1 MNNESFSIVAVL
13 SAIDQGFTS
22 GLDAAAAKAK
32 SFSEGSKISMEDIG
46 TGMTAAGAAVTAMGV
61 KSLDSFGKFE
71 ASLNQAAV
79 VAGGTAKDIGQL
91 DDLANKMGADLPLS
105 AQDCAD
111 AMIEMARNGASI
123 GDIKKQFPAIAQA
136 ATAAGA
142 DIKSTAGV
150 VQEAMNIWG
159 KSLDSP
165 QQAAAILVQTANAS
179 NASVEDMQQALATIG
194 GSAGQAGMS
203 LQVTSEAIGL
213 LTNKGFSAAQA
224 SMDLN
229 HAILQMMAPSKV
241 AKDAMTSLGISF
253 TDAQGNMKKFPTIL
267 RELNQALN
275 GLNPDEKAKKLKAMF
290 GTAGMQAIVP
300 LLDTVKNKTNDAKVS
315 WDAYAR
321 EQEKAAGSTKKANA
335 SLKEQAEEMQK
346 NVGSSIEQLG
356 GNWES
361 LRNKS
366 MKSAQDINGA
376 SIRNAN
382 AMLQWAAD
390 SNSATAKFIRGFIG
404 LSPAI
409 GTATTSVGL
418 FLRNAKTIA
427 GTLSGGV
434 TGISNF
440 VKVGTGIVQVASGA
454 KTAEQA
460 FGKLAESSHLAAAA
474 QKVATTIQL
483 AYGVATG
490 KVAAEQATLSAA
502 ILASPITW
510 IIAGVVAVVAALAL
524 FFTKTKT
531 GQQMWANFVS
541 WLKNAWQSLVQVAQT
556 VWNAIVQSFNTS
568 VNAVKGA
575 WNGIAGFFSNLWQG
589 IVQVTKSIWSG
600 LTQFFSQIATTV
612 QNVWNGL
619 TSFFSTLW
627 NGIVSVAKG
636 IWQGLVSFFSPLI
649 NAIASIWRSLITVV
663 KNVWQSIV
671 DGVKPIIAALKNLFS
686 ALADFFRTLWTGIV
700 TVAKAIWQG
709 LVVAFNSIV
718 STIKAIWNPIKTFF
732 SGLWTGIITAARI
745 TWQGLTVLFTA
756 MVTVTKAIWNPIKIF
771 FNLLWQGIV
780 LAAKVTWQGL
790 VVIFKTIVAVIK
802 AIWTPIKA
810 FFNLLWQGILLVTR
824 TVWNVIRN
832 YISAV
837 FKNIQTVIR
846 AGMNIIKTIF
856 TAGWNILT
864 TIVSTVW
871 KIITTVISTAIN
883 AVAGIIRAITAVIRG
898 DWSGAWNAIKG
909 VAQTVWNGIKSVV
922 QIGISA
928 VQSIVRTVMNA
939 VKGVFSSIWNAIKG
953 IFNNNVQFIKS
964 VMHVDLGAQGRAI
977 MDSLLGGLKQAWE
990 NVKSF
995 VGGIGSWIKE
1005 HKGPLSYDEQ
1015 LLIPAGLAIM
1025 SGLNGGLTN
1034 GFSDVQDN
1042 VSGMAGVISDQVTGI
1057 MDKAQNALNDNQLT
1071 IPAINSQQYSESI
1084 DRLNGM
1090 VQGGN
1095 YNQNVT
1101 MQESGL
1107 QKTNTELLRKIAN
1120 KDNTMILDDGT
1131 LVAKTAPKMDE
1142 SIGSKVN
1149 LKDRWSK

>member
-1 MNNESFSIVAVL
+1 MNNEQFSIVAVL
-13 SAIDQGFTS
+13 SAIDQGFTA

-32 SFSEGSKISMEDIG
+32 SFSDGSKLSMEGIG
-46 TGMTAAGAAVTAMGV
+46 TGMTVAGAAITAMGV
-61 KSLDSFGKFE
+61 TSLKSFGQFE

-142 DIKSTAGV
+142 DIKATAGV

-241 AKDAMTSLGISF
+241 AKDAMASLGVSF
-253 TDAQGNMKKFPTIL
+253 TDAQGKMKKFPDIL

-275 GLNPDEKAKKLKAMF
+275 GLNPDEKAQKLKAMF

-321 EQEKAAGSTKKANA
+321 EQDKAAGSTKKANQ
-335 SLKEQAEEMQK
+335 SLKDQANEMQK

-356 GNWES
+356 GNWEA

-366 MKSAQDINGA
+366 MKSAQDING
-376 SIRNAN
+376 SLIKNAN
-382 AMLQWAAD
+382 EVMQWATT
-390 SNSATAKFIRGFIG
+390 SNSGMAQFTRGFIG

-418 FLRNAKTIA
+418 FLKNARTIA
-427 GTLSGGV
+427 GTISGGI

-440 VKVGTGIVQVASGA
+440 IKVGAGIVQVASGA
-454 KTAEQA
+454 KTATAA
-460 FGKLAESSHLAAAA
+460 FGALANSSKLAAVA
-474 QKVATTIQL
+474 QWAFN
-483 AYGVATG
+483 
-490 KVAAEQATLSAA
+490 SA
-502 ILASPITW
+502 ILANPITW
-510 IIAGVVAVVAALAL
+510 IVVGITAVVAGLAL

-531 GQQMWANFVS
+531 GQQMWASFIA
-541 WLKNAWQSLVQVAQT
+541 WLKNAW
-556 VWNAIVQSFNTS
+556 
-568 VNAVKGA
+568 
-575 WNGIAGFFSNLWQG
+575 NGLSQAATKLWQS
-589 IVQVTKSIWSG
+589 VLKS
-600 LTQFFSQIATTV
+600 LQ
-612 QNVWNGL
+612 
-619 TSFFSTLW
+619 
-627 NGIVSVAKG
+627 
-636 IWQGLVSFFSPLI
+636 
-649 NAIASIWRSLITVV
+649 
-663 KNVWQSIV
+663 
-671 DGVKPIIAALKNLFS
+671 PIIKQLQV
-686 ALADFFRTLWTGIV
+686 LWKQFQI
-700 TVAKAIWQG
+700 
-709 LVVAFNSIV
+709 F
-718 STIKAIWNPIKTFF
+718 
-732 SGLWTGIITAARI
+732 
-745 TWQGLTVLFTA
+745 FTA
-756 MVTVTKAIWNPIKIF
+756 MWNMLKPVVMPVFNFIRQYITTVMKNIMT
-771 FNLLWQGIV
+771 
-780 LAAKVTWQGL
+780 
-790 VVIFKTIVAVIK
+790 VIK
-802 AIWTPIKA
+802 TM
-810 FFNLLWQGILLVTR
+810 
-824 TVWNVIRN
+824 
-832 YISAV
+832 
-837 FKNIQTVIR
+837 
-846 AGMNIIKTIF
+846 MNIIKTVF
-856 TAGWNILT
+856 STGWNALSIIVRT
-864 TIVSTVW
+864 AWNIIRTIISTSLS
-871 KIITTVISTAIN
+871 IITGLLKAGTALM
-883 AVAGIIRAITAVIRG
+883 RG

-909 VAQTVWNGIKSVV
+909 VTSSILHGITSVINTSMNGIVN
-922 QIGISA
+922 IA
-928 VQSIVRTVMNA
+928 RTMMNGM
-939 VKGVFSSIWNAIKG
+939 KNVFSSIWNGIKG
-953 IFNNNVQFIKS
+953 IFQDNINFIKS
-964 VMHVDLGAQGRAI
+964 VTHVDLGAQGRAI
-977 MDSLLGGLKQAWE
+977 MNSLLSGLKQAWG

-995 VGGIGSWIKE
+995 VSGIGNWIKA
-1005 HKGPLSYDEQ
+1005 HKGPISYDEQ
-1015 LLIPAGLAIM
+1015 LLIPAGQAIM
-1025 SGLNGGLTN
+1025 SGLNGGLTT

-1042 VSGMAGVISDQVTGI
+1042 VSSMAGVISDQVTSV
-1057 MDKAQNALNDNQLT
+1057 MDTAQNALDDDRLT

-1090 VQGGN
+1090 VQGGS
-1095 YNQNVT
+1095 YSQNIT

-1107 QKTNTELLRKIAN
+1107 QRTNTELLRKIAN
-1120 KDNTMILDDGT
+1120 KNNTMILDDGT
-1131 LVAKTAPKMDE
+1131 LVAKTAPKMDQ
-1142 SIGSKVN
+1142 SIGNKVN

>member
-13 SAIDQGFTS
+13 SALDQGFTA
-22 GLDAAAAKAK
+22 GLDAAAAKAE
-32 SFSEGSKISMEDIG
+32 SFSNGAKLSMESIG
-46 TGMTAAGAAVTAMGV
+46 TGMTVAGAAVTAMGV
-61 KSLDSFGKFE
+61 TSLKSFGQFE

-105 AQDCAD
+105 AQDSAD

-136 ATAAGA
+136 ATAAGS
-142 DIKSTAGV
+142 DIKATAGV

-159 KSLDSP
+159 QSLDSP

-241 AKDAMTSLGISF
+241 AKDAMASLGISF
-253 TDAQGNMKKFPTIL
+253 TDAQGKMKKFPDIL
-267 RELNQALN
+267 RELNQALD
-275 GLNPDEKAKKLKAMF
+275 GLNPDEKAQKLKAMF

-321 EQEKAAGSTKKANA
+321 EQDKAAGSTKKASQ
-335 SLKEQAEEMQK
+335 SLKDQANEMQK

-376 SIRNAN
+376 SIKNAN
-382 AMLQWAAD
+382 AMLQWATD
-390 SNSATAKFIRGFIG
+390 SNSATAQFVRGFIG

-427 GTLSGGV
+427 GTLSGGI

-440 VKVGTGIVQVASGA
+440 IKVGVGIVQVASGA
-454 KTAEQA
+454 KTATEA
-460 FGKLAESSHLAAAA
+460 FGALAESSKLAAVA
-474 QKVATTIQL
+474 QWAFNSSI
-483 AYGVATG
+483 
-490 KVAAEQATLSAA
+490 LSN
-502 ILASPITW
+502 PITW
-510 IIAGVVAVVAALAL
+510 VVVGIAAVVAGLAL

-531 GQQMWANFVS
+531 GQQMWANFVN

-556 VWNAIVQSFNTS
+556 VWNAIVQAFNSS
-568 VNAVKGA
+568 VNSVKSA
-575 WNGIAGFFSNLWQG
+575 WSGITSFFTGLWQG

-612 QNVWNGL
+612 QNAWSSL
-619 TSFFSTLW
+619 TS
-627 NGIVSVAKG
+627 
-636 IWQGLVSFFSPLI
+636 
-649 NAIASIWRSLITVV
+649 
-663 KNVWQSIV
+663 
-671 DGVKPIIAALKNLFS
+671 
-686 ALADFFRTLWTGIV
+686 FFRTLWTGIV
-700 TVAKAIWQG
+700 TVTKVAWQG
-709 LVVAFNSIV
+709 LVIFFKTIV
-718 STIKAIWNPIKTFF
+718 TVIKTIWTSIKAFF
-732 SGLWTGIITAARI
+732 S
-745 TWQGLTVLFTA
+745 
-756 MVTVTKAIWNPIKIF
+756 
-771 FNLLWQGIV
+771 LLWQGV
-780 LAAKVTWQGL
+780 
-790 VVIFKTIVAVIK
+790 
-802 AIWTPIKA
+802 
-810 FFNLLWQGILLVTR
+810 LLVTR
-824 TVWNVIRN
+824 VAWNAIRL
-832 YISAV
+832 YISTV
-837 FKNIQTVIR
+837 FKNIQTVIKTE
-846 AGMNIIKTIF
+846 MNIIKTIF

-871 KIITTVISTAIN
+871 KIITTIISTDIN

-922 QIGISA
+922 QIGINA
-928 VQSIVRTVMNA
+928 VETIVRTVMNS
-939 VKGVFSSIWNAIKG
+939 VKNVFSSIWNGIKG

-964 VMHVDLGAQGRAI
+964 VMHIDLGAQGRAI
-977 MDSLLGGLKQAWE
+977 MDSLLRGLKQAWE

-995 VGGIGSWIKE
+995 VGGIGNWIKE

-1042 VSGMAGVISDQVTGI
+1042 VSGMAGVISDQVTSI
-1057 MDKAQNALNDNQLT
+1057 MDTAQNALDDDRLT

-1090 VQGGN
+1090 VQGGS
-1095 YNQNVT
+1095 YNQNIT

-1131 LVAKTAPKMDE
+1131 LVAKTAPKMDQ
-1142 SIGSKVN
+1142 SIGNKVN

>member
-1 MNNESFSIVAVL
+1 MDNESFSIVAVL

-22 GLDAAAAKAK
+22 GLDAAAAKAE
-32 SFSEGSKISMEDIG
+32 SFSNGAKLSMESIG
-46 TGMTAAGAAVTAMGV
+46 TGMTVVGAAVTAMGV
-61 KSLDSFGKFE
+61 TSIKSFGQFE

-142 DIKSTAGV
+142 DIKATAGV

-179 NASVEDMQQALATIG
+179 NASVEDMQQALATVG
-194 GSAGQAGMS
+194 GSANQADIS
-203 LQVTSEAIGL
+203 LQVISEAIGL

-253 TDAQGNMKKFPTIL
+253 TDAQGKMKKFPDIL

-275 GLNPDEKAKKLKAMF
+275 GLNPDEKAQKLKAMF

-321 EQEKAAGSTKKANA
+321 EQDKAAGSTKRASQ
-335 SLKEQAEEMQK
+335 SLKDQANEMQK

-356 GNWES
+356 GNWEA

-376 SIRNAN
+376 SIQNAN
-382 AMLQWAAD
+382 AMLQWATD
-390 SNSATAKFIRGFIG
+390 SNSATAQFVRGFIG

-427 GTLSGGV
+427 GTLSGGI

-440 VKVGTGIVQVASGA
+440 IKVGVGIVQVASGA
-454 KTAEQA
+454 KTATAA
-460 FGKLAESSHLAAAA
+460 FGALAESSKLASIA
-474 QKVATTIQL
+474 QWAFN
-483 AYGVATG
+483 
-490 KVAAEQATLSAA
+490 SA
-502 ILASPITW
+502 ILANPITW
-510 IIAGVVAVVAALAL
+510 IVVGIAAVVAGLAL

-531 GQQMWANFVS
+531 GQQMWANFIN
-541 WLKNAWQSLVQVAQT
+541 WLKNAWQMLVQVAQA
-556 VWNAIVQSFNTS
+556 VWNAIVQAFSSSVSAAKNAWSGITSFFT
-568 VNAVKGA
+568 G
-575 WNGIAGFFSNLWQG
+575 LWQG
-589 IVQVTKSIWSG
+589 IVQTA
-600 LTQFFSQIATTV
+600 QA
-612 QNVWNGL
+612 VWNGL
-619 TSFFSTLW
+619 VAFFRPLINTIATIWRGLTTIVNNVWRSLVAGLRPVLASIKNLWSALGEFFSTLW
-627 NGIVSVAKG
+627 SGIVAVAKVA
-636 IWQGLVSFFSPLI
+636 WNGLVVVFRTVYSLSM
-649 NAIASIWRSLITVV
+649 AVWR
-663 KNVWQSIV
+663 
-671 DGVKPIIAALKNLFS
+671 PIIA
-686 ALADFFRTLWTGIV
+686 
-700 TVAKAIWQG
+700 
-709 LVVAFNSIV
+709 
-718 STIKAIWNPIKTFF
+718 FF
-732 SGLWTGIITAARI
+732 SVLWTGII
-745 TWQGLTVLFTA
+745 V
-756 MVTVTKAIWNPIKIF
+756 V
-771 FNLLWQGIV
+771 
-780 LAAKVTWQGL
+780 AKVLWNGL
-790 VVIFKTIVAVIK
+790 VVVFRTIVNIIK

-810 FFNLLWQGILLVTR
+810 FFMLLWQGILIVTR
-824 TVWNVIRN
+824 VAWNAIRL
-832 YISAV
+832 YISTV
-837 FKNIQTVIR
+837 FKNIQTVIKTE
-846 AGMNIIKTIF
+846 MNIIKTIF
-856 TAGWNILT
+856 SAGWKILT
-864 TIVSTVW
+864 TIVSAVW
-871 KIITTVISTAIN
+871 KIITTIVSTAIN

-922 QIGISA
+922 QIGINA
-928 VQSIVRTVMNA
+928 VETIVRTVMNA
-939 VKGVFSSIWNAIKG
+939 VKNVFSSIWNGIKG

-964 VMHVDLGAQGRAI
+964 VMHIDLGAQGRAI
-977 MDSLLGGLKQAWE
+977 MDSLLRGLKQAWE

-995 VGGIGSWIKE
+995 VGGIGNWIKE
-1005 HKGPLSYDEQ
+1005 HKGPISYDEQ
-1015 LLIPAGLAIM
+1015 LLIPAGQAIM
-1025 SGLNGGLTN
+1025 AGLNGGLTT

-1042 VSGMAGVISDQVTGI
+1042 VSGMAGVISDQVTGV
-1057 MDKAQNALNDNQLT
+1057 MDTAQNALDDDRLT

-1090 VQGGN
+1090 VQGGS
-1095 YNQNVT
+1095 YSQNVT

-1131 LVAKTAPKMDE
+1131 LVAKTAPQYDE
-1142 SIGSKVN
+1142 TIGGKVN

>member
-1 MNNESFSIVAVL
+1 MDNESFSIVAVL
-13 SAIDQGFTS
+13 SAIDQGFTA

-46 TGMTAAGAAVTAMGV
+46 TGMTVAGAAVTAMGV

-136 ATAAGA
+136 ATAAGS
-142 DIKSTAGV
+142 DIKATAGV

-241 AKDAMTSLGISF
+241 AKDAMSSLGISF
-253 TDAQGNMKKFPTIL
+253 TDAQGKMKQFPTIL
-267 RELNQALN
+267 SELNQALN
-275 GLNPDEKAKKLKAMF
+275 GLNPDEKAQKLKAMF

-382 AMLQWAAD
+382 AMLQWATD
-390 SNSATAKFIRGFIG
+390 SNSATAQFIRGFIG

-418 FLRNAKTIA
+418 FLKNAKTIA
-427 GTLSGGV
+427 GTISGGI

-474 QKVATTIQL
+474 QKAC
-483 AYGVATG
+483 
-490 KVAAEQATLSAA
+490 AA
-502 ILASPITW
+502 ASF
-510 IIAGVVAVVAALAL
+510 IAQHALAFGIVGAITIVVTALVL

-531 GQQMWANFVS
+531 GQQMWSNFVS

-556 VWNAIVQSFNTS
+556 VWNAIVQAFNTS

-575 WNGIAGFFSNLWQG
+575 WNGISSFFSGLWQG

-600 LTQFFSQIATTV
+600 LTQFFSQIANTV
-612 QNVWNGL
+612 KNVWNVL
-619 TSFFSTLW
+619 ASFFSGLW
-627 NGIVSVAKG
+627 TGIVSVAKS

-649 NAIASIWRSLITVV
+649 DAIASIWRSLVTVV

-671 DGVKPIIAALKNLFS
+671 DGVKPIISALKNLFG
-686 ALADFFRTLWTGIV
+686 ALADFYRTLWTGIV
-700 TVAKAIWQG
+700 SVAKAIWQG
-709 LVVAFNSIV
+709 LVVVFGVIV
-718 STIKAIWNPIKTFF
+718 STIKAIWNPIKAFF
-732 SGLWTGIITAARI
+732 SGLWTGIITVARI
-745 TWQGLTVLFTA
+745 TWQGLIVLFTA
-756 MVTVTKAIWNPIKIF
+756 MVTVIKAIWNTIKIF

-780 LAAKVTWQGL
+780 LVAKVTWQGL
-790 VVIFKTIVAVIK
+790 VVVFKAIVTVIK
-802 AIWTPIKA
+802 AIWTPIRA
-810 FFNLLWQGILLVTR
+810 FFSLLWQGILIVTR
-824 TVWNVIRN
+824 VAWNAIRL
-832 YISAV
+832 YISTV
-837 FKNIQTVIR
+837 FKNIQTVIKT
-846 AGMNIIKTIF
+846 GMNIIKTIF
-856 TAGWNILT
+856 SAGWKILT
-864 TIVSTVW
+864 TIVSAVW
-871 KIITTVISTAIN
+871 KIITTIVSTAIN

-922 QIGISA
+922 QIGINA
-928 VQSIVRTVMNA
+928 VETIVRTVMNS
-939 VKGVFSSIWNAIKG
+939 VKNVFSSIWNGIKG

-964 VMHVDLGAQGRAI
+964 VMHIDLGAQGRAI
-977 MDSLLGGLKQAWE
+977 MDSLLRGLKQAWE

-995 VGGIGSWIKE
+995 VGGIGNWIKE

-1042 VSGMAGVISDQVTGI
+1042 VSSMAGVISDQVTSVI
-1057 MDKAQNALNDNQLT
+1057 DTAQDALNDDHLT

-1090 VQGGN
+1090 VQGGS
-1095 YNQNVT
+1095 YNQNIT

-1120 KDNTMILDDGT
+1120 KDNTMVLDDGT
-1131 LVAKTAPKMDE
+1131 LVAKTAPQYDE
-1142 SIGSKVN
+1142 TIGGKVN

>member
-1 MNNESFSIVAVL
+1 MGGEQFSIVAVL
-13 SAIDQGFTS
+13 SAIDKGFTS

-32 SFSEGSKISMEDIG
+32 SFSDGSKLSMEGIG
-46 TGMTAAGAAVTAMGV
+46 TGMTVAGAAISAMGV
-61 KSLDSFGKFE
+61 TSLKSFGQFE
-71 ASLNQAAV
+71 ASLNKAAV

-105 AQDCAD
+105 AQDSAD

-142 DIKSTAGV
+142 DIKVTAGV
-150 VQEAMNIWG
+150 VQESMNIWG

-179 NASVEDMQQALATIG
+179 NASIEDMQQALATIG
-194 GSAGQAGMS
+194 GPAGQAGMS
-203 LQVTSEAIGL
+203 MQVTSEAIGL

-224 SMDLN
+224 SMDLG
-229 HAILQMMAPSKV
+229 HAITQMMAPSTV
-241 AKDAMTSLGISF
+241 AKNAMNSLGISF
-253 TDAQGNMKKFPTIL
+253 TDAQGKMKKFPDIL
-267 RELNQALN
+267 RELNQALDK
-275 GLNPDEKAKKLKAMF
+275 LNPAEKAQKLKAMF
-290 GTAGMQAIVP
+290 GASGAQAILP
-300 LLDTVKNKTNDAKVS
+300 LLDSVKNKTNDTKVS
-315 WDAYAR
+315 WDAYAKA
-321 EQEKAAGSTKKANA
+321 QEKAAGSTKKSTQ
-335 SLKEQAEEMQK
+335 SLKDQANEMQK

-366 MKSAQDINGA
+366 MKSFQGVNG
-376 SIRNAN
+376 SLIQNAN
-382 AMLQWAAD
+382 QIMQWATT
-390 SNSATAKFIRGFIG
+390 SNSGIAQFTRGFIG
-404 LSPAI
+404 LSPSI

-427 GTLSGGV
+427 GTLSGGI

-440 VKVGTGIVQVASGA
+440 IKVGVGIVQVASGA
-454 KTAEQA
+454 KTATAA
-460 FGKLAESSHLAAAA
+460 FGALAESSKLASIA
-474 QKVATTIQL
+474 QWAFN
-483 AYGVATG
+483 
-490 KVAAEQATLSAA
+490 SA
-502 ILASPITW
+502 ILANPITW
-510 IIAGVVAVVAALAL
+510 IVVGIAAVVAGLAL

-531 GQQMWANFVS
+531 GQQMWSNFVS

-556 VWNAIVQSFNTS
+556 VWNAIVQAFNTS

-575 WNGIAGFFSNLWQG
+575 WNGISSFFSSLWQG

-600 LTQFFSQIATTV
+600 LTQFFSQIANTV
-612 QNVWNGL
+612 RNVWNVL
-619 TSFFSTLW
+619 ASFFSGLW
-627 NGIVSVAKG
+627 TGIVSVAKS

-649 NAIASIWRSLITVV
+649 NAIASIWRSLVTVV

-671 DGVKPIIAALKNLFS
+671 DGVKPIISALENYFS

-700 TVAKAIWQG
+700 TVAKAIWQS
-709 LVVAFNSIV
+709 LVVVFGVIV
-718 STIKAIWNPIKTFF
+718 SAIKAIWNPIKAFF
-732 SGLWTGIITAARI
+732 SGLWTGIVTVARV
-745 TWQGLTVLFTA
+745 TWQGLTVLFTT
-756 MVTVTKAIWNPIKIF
+756 MVTVIKAIWNPIKIF

-780 LAAKVTWQGL
+780 LVAKVTWQGL
-790 VVIFKTIVAVIK
+790 VVVFKAIVTVIK
-802 AIWTPIKA
+802 AIWTPIRA
-810 FFNLLWQGILLVTR
+810 FFSLLWQGVLLVTK
-824 TVWNVIRN
+824 TVWNVIRT
-832 YISAV
+832 YISTV

-922 QIGISA
+922 QIGINA

-939 VKGVFSSIWNAIKG
+939 VKNVFSSIWNGIKG

-964 VMHVDLGAQGRAI
+964 VMHIDLGAQGRAI
-977 MDSLLGGLKQAWE
+977 MDSLLRGLKQAWE

-995 VGGIGSWIKE
+995 VGGIGNWIKE

-1015 LLIPAGLAIM
+1015 LLIPAGQAIM
-1025 SGLNGGLTN
+1025 SGLNGGLTA

-1042 VSGMAGVISDQVTGI
+1042 VSSIAGAISDQVTSI
-1057 MDKAQNALNDNQLT
+1057 MDTAQNALDDDRLT

-1090 VQGGN
+1090 VQGGS

-1101 MQESGL
+1101 MKESGL
-1107 QKTNTELLRKIAN
+1107 QRTNTELLRKIAN

-1131 LVAKTAPKMDE
+1131 LVAKTAPQYDE
-1142 SIGSKVN
+1142 TIGGKIN